1 MYQLAWTKPAISDF
15 QRKQRR
21 NISDPSHNTTR
32 WVDSCQLIILAV
44 SHPHSAIFP
53 YGRLTG
59 RRPPKRACEA
69 DVYRSCRRA
78 NVGILVTVTVSSPVF
93 PWTDA
98 NRSVSDFFLPW
109 FLYIQIYSAQTKRKN
124 FTLPCTFLPSR
135 KNIQSKKINS
145 VVLLDCFVWKS
156 GDPPLDG
163 YLQSAMNNPDFS
175 FVIVSERC
183 LFIHV

>member
-98 NRSVSDFFLPW
+98 NRTVSDFFY
-109 FLYIQIYSAQTKRKN
+109 FDFYIYRYIVLKPNEKISPYRALFCRHEKIYNRKK
-124 FTLPCTFLPSR
+124 T
-135 KNIQSKKINS
+135 
-145 VVLLDCFVWKS
+145 VLCF
-156 GDPPLDG
+156 
-163 YLQSAMNNPDFS
+163 
-175 FVIVSERC
+175 
-183 LFIHV
+183 